1 MRRAKGPNGERLFTM
16 LDFLTPS
23 QVSAFFSRLAAKF
36 RQLTV
41 QLYSSTASTVQE
53 EDITAVNEEQNF
65 SSARQLVMDTLHIT
79 HPLVID
85 QFDVCAMYKAGFPLL
100 HPLGPTCDQ
109 FLAQCQTFQRC
120 ISSVLR

>member
-36 RQLTV
+36 RQQTV
-41 QLYSSTASTVQE
+41 ASTVQE

-109 FLAQCQTFQRC
+109 FLAQCQTFQRG